1 MCLET
6 VAERKLSFLGIS
18 LFLALNLSL
27 LSFSLFSGYSAF
39 EITLIYPENLFWT
52 NLDNFSLNFT
62 FNATSDIDSGGVCS
76 LYLGDAVVGTVNATN
91 STPANITSVAAFS
104 QGNNTWLISC
114 TNSTTENSS
123 VSIFRYDGVAPAVSS
138 LSPAVSYSTAVN
150 ETNFTGQ
157 ATDAFTI
164 FSLSLWGNF
173 TGTWAMNSSN
183 ISYLNGANW
192 TVSPGALSEGVHL
205 WAFFANDSAG
215 NGNFSEN
222 RTLVFDYTPPTNSP
236 LFPDNQSF
244 KSSALPNFSFAVS
257 DALSGVSSCRALIGN
272 STANYTNST
281 ISPSQGWCNFTNFS
295 LSGLQSGQ
303 YALFFKVNDSAGN
316 EAWNSTISLNVDDIA
331 PQISYVIPNN
341 TIFLS
346 NASFTI
352 SFGESANL
360 SWIANST
367 GNITNSTGESI
378 SVNSHLPTGNYQWT
392 VFARDSAG
400 NNNKTTFNFTVNRT
414 RPFVNSTIPADGYY
428 TNDST
433 VNFTFNVTEETNSSM
448 YCAVHLDGVLN
459 ATTANSSVLNN
470 TLTTISIPGIAFGY
484 HTWRVSC
491 ANSENTTYSE
501 TKDFDVRNV
510 NASSLDFPS
519 YVPRNKVVYLN
530 ASVLAFKNSENV
542 TLSVSL
548 PSGFSILSNITD
560 ASNWTGSASVWNSA
574 IPSGSSLWLNLTIL
588 VRNNASL
595 GSSSITITAN
605 SSEGHGVSKKLS
617 FSVLQPSSNL
627 TFSPA
632 QINLTAEK
640 SVNLTL
646 PNNGTGN
653 ITSFNLTF
661 NPAYFNITNAYNLSS
676 GWFCNHA
683 SFYLNCSGGG
693 IVQNSSAL
701 FNLYLKA
708 GTSDGNSTGT
718 VHLYDSLGG
727 NSTVNFSAPEILKIG
742 VVSSNS
748 TRTLTRNETNSK
760 SFTLNFTSTGILT
773 PNTFNGTFS
782 PVNFTSLN
790 VTGYG
795 GNLTCFNSTSTS
807 HPSAP
812 NTSFYCNGT
821 SGYVTFRL
829 TANSSALG
837 ITQGAFVSSN
847 ETTSSF
853 ALDPLNFTIQKAPEV
868 TILIDASPTSVSIG
882 GSTALLAEIIN
893 CYGSSY
899 CANIVNAAATWSV
912 ISSSGTCSSTFTNP
926 SYYFSLESRTP
937 ENTTVEYNTGQQTKA
952 VASVASTCIYT
963 MSFTGLDAN
972 TGANVTSVSV
982 TTKTVTA
989 VNSTTTTT
997 VAPENPSIP
1006 PVVSTPT
1013 LSLTLSPT
1021 SLAVTKGTSRT
1032 ITATVRLTGPSLS
1045 TALSLSANETG
1056 IYAIS
1061 ISPSSF
1067 SSISNAT
1074 SRSFT
1079 ITLTVPSTTA
1089 TGSRAVKFTAT
1100 SGSYSANAVLTVLVL
1115 DSSTAG
1121 NQTVNATNSSVSDST
1136 ANNTNS
1142 SGGGSLVANVTAPNT
1157 TKELE
1162 SALLKL
1168 GLLSK
1173 ELGAFSLE
1181 GENTT
1186 IASELVLNATELLKK
1201 ASDALLRGNM
1211 SEYEWFLS
1219 AGKSAL
1225 SKASAQ
1231 VFSIKVRRAWPILL
1245 YSLGAVL
1252 LIGLVSAGAY
1262 AILSGKQAILPKRA
1276 TVAGTKKEI
1285 TSVLE
1290 EFSSEIKEPLEKKK
1304 KAKDEGRSL

>member
-1 MCLET
+1 MRLET
-6 VAERKLSFLGIS
+6 VAERKRSFLGVA
-18 LFLALNLSL
+18 LFLALNLIV

-39 EITLIYPENLFWT
+39 EITPIYPENLSWT
-52 NLDNFSLNFT
+52 NLGNSSLNFT
-62 FNATSDIDSGGVCS
+62 FNATNDIYLGGVCV
-76 LYLGDAVVGTVNATN
+76 LYLNGALSGTVNSTN
-91 STPANITSVAAFS
+91 STPANITSGAAFS
-104 QGNNTWLISC
+104 QGNNTWLVSC

-123 VSIFRYDGVAPAVSS
+123 VSIFGFDNVAPVVFSI
-138 LSPAVSYSTAVN
+138 SPANQYYTSLN

-157 ATDAFTI
+157 VTDALTI
-164 FSLSLWGNF
+164 SSLSLWGNF
-173 TGTWAMNSSN
+173 TGTWALNSTNS
-183 ISYLNGANW
+183 SYLNGTNW
-192 TVSPGALSEGVHL
+192 TVSPGNLSEGVYL

-222 RTLVFDYTPPTNSP
+222 RTLVFDYTSPTHTA

-257 DALSGVSSCRALIGN
+257 DALSGVSLCRALIGN

-281 ISPSQGWCNFTNFS
+281 ISPSSGWCNFTSFS

-303 YALFFKVNDSAGN
+303 YTLFFKANDSVGN
-316 EAWNSTISLNVDDIA
+316 EVWNSTISVNVDDIA
-331 PQISYVIPNN
+331 PAISYVIPNN
-341 TIFLS
+341 TVFLS
-346 NASFTI
+346 NASFTL
-352 SFGESANL
+352 SFGESVNL

-367 GNITNSTGESI
+367 GNITNSTGSSI
-378 SVNSHLPTGNYQWT
+378 SVNSLLPTGNYQWT

-400 NNNKTTFNFTVNRT
+400 NNNQTTFNFTVNRT
-414 RPFVNSTIPADGYY
+414 RPFVNSTLPVDNHY
-428 TNDST
+428 TNEST

-448 YCAVHLDGVLN
+448 YCAVYLDGVLN

-470 TLTTISIPGIAFGY
+470 TLTTISIPGISFGS

-501 TKDFDVRNV
+501 TRDFDVRNV
-510 NASSLDFPS
+510 NASSLAFPS
-519 YVPRNKVVYLN
+519 YVSRNQVVYLN
-530 ASVLAFKNSENV
+530 ASVLAFENSENV

-548 PSGFSILSNITD
+548 PSGWSVLSNTTD
-560 ASNWTGSASVWNSA
+560 ASRWNSSTTVSNSTLVTGNV
-574 IPSGSSLWLNLTIL
+574 IWLNLTL
-588 VRNNASL
+588 LAGNAASL
-595 GSSSITITAN
+595 GSSSITINAN
-605 SSEGHGVSKKLS
+605 SSEGHGVSSTLS
-617 FSVLQPSSNL
+617 FAVLQTSSNL

-661 NPAYFNITNAYNLSS
+661 NPIYFNITNSSNLTS
-676 GWFCNHA
+676 GWACNHT
-683 SFYLNCSGGG
+683 SFYLNCSGGE
-693 IVQNSSAL
+693 IAQNSSAL
-701 FNLYLKA
+701 FNLTLKA
-708 GTSDGNSTGT
+708 GTFGGNSTRT
-718 VHLYDSLGG
+718 IYLYDSLGG

-742 VVSSNS
+742 TVSANS
-748 TRTLTRNETNSK
+748 TRTLTRTSAK
-760 SFTLNFTSTGILT
+760 AFTLNFTNTGILT

-782 PVNFTSLN
+782 SVNFTSLN

-821 SGYVTFRL
+821 SGYVTFLL

-837 ITQGAFVSSN
+837 ITQGTFVSSN
-847 ETTSSF
+847 DTTSSF
-853 ALDPLNFTIQKAPEV
+853 ALDPLNFTVQKAPEV
-868 TILIDASPTSVSIG
+868 TILVDASPTSVSLG

-899 CANIVNAAATWSV
+899 CANITNAAATWSV
-912 ISSSGTCSSTFTNP
+912 ITSSGTCSSSFTNS
-926 SYYFSLESRTP
+926 SYYFHLESRTP

-972 TGANVTSVSV
+972 TGANVTAVSV

-997 VAPENPSIP
+997 AAPANPVIL

-1067 SSISNAT
+1067 SSISNTT

-1079 ITLTVPSTTA
+1079 ITLTVPSTA
-1089 TGSRAVKFTAT
+1089 TPGSRAVKFTAT

-1121 NQTVNATNSSVSDST
+1121 NQSVNATNISVSDPT

-1142 SGGGSLVANVTAPNT
+1142 SGGGLLVANVTAPNT

-1162 SALLKL
+1162 SALAKL
-1168 GLLSK
+1168 ESLSK
-1173 ELGAFSLE
+1173 ELGNFSLE

-1211 SEYEWFLS
+1211 SEYEEFLS

-1231 VFSIKVRRAWPILL
+1231 AFSIKARRAGPILL
-1245 YSLGAVL
+1245 YSLGAIL

-1262 AILSGKQAILPKRA
+1262 AIHSRKQAILPKKA
-1276 TVAGTKKEI
+1276 TVAGTKKEM

-1290 EFSSEIKEPLEKKK
+1290 AFSSEIKEPLGKKK
-1304 KAKDEGRSL
+1304 KGKDEGGSL